1 MTTALQVV
9 LFVACITFVVLALCI
24 IPVAFH
30 LRRKLEQLVVTVGQ
44 LKDKLEALVE
54 DSHTMVRNVTEL
66 SQRANQQLDDVSRV
80 VQTARGWSDRADKL
94 VNEIGSVVEPP
105 VHSLLRNLNL
115 LQTGVATFLQFL
127 SHRNE
132 HHQTTKESDHV

>member
-1 MTTALQVV
+1 MSIALQVV
-9 LFVACITFVVLALCI
+9 LFIASITFIVLALCI

-66 SQRANQQLDDVSRV
+66 SKRANQQLDDVSRV

-94 VNEIGSVVEPP
+94 VNEIGSVVELP
-105 VHSLLRNLNL
+105 VHSLVRNMNL
-115 LQTGVATFLQFL
+115 LRTGVATFLQFL

-132 HHQTTKESDHV
+132 HNQTTKESDHV

>member
-66 SQRANQQLDDVSRV
+66 SKRANQQLDEVSRV